1 MHCYG
6 EIHDLG
12 SASFLVLEILQKM
25 HNLNMELL

>member
-12 SASFLVLEILQKM
+12 SASFLVLEILMQVN
-25 HNLNMELL
+25 NLNKELL